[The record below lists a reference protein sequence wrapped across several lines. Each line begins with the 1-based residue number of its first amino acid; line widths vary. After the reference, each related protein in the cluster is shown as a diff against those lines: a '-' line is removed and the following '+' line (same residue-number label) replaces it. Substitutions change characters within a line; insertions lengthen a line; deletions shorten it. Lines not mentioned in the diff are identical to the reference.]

1 MSNEYTDA
9 QAIEL
14 GRAGD
19 LLLGN
24 KYVGDIDSNTGL
36 FGTRVMDDLEET
48 GNGRS
53 QWKRRKTHDEPL
65 RISGGS
71 RAWKGTR
78 HSSWQ

>member
-1 MSNEYTDA
+1 MSNEYTVA

-53 QWKRRKTHDEPL
+53 QHEKEEDP
-65 RISGGS
+65 
-71 RAWKGTR
+71 
-78 HSSWQ
+78 